1 MYIYTVK
8 PGDTLFDIA
17 QKNGVTISALVA
29 ANQLSDPYKLP
40 VGLALVIPGQSIRER
55 SIVVNGYAFPGISDI
70 ALLGAL
76 QYLTYLSVFS
86 AKTRIDG
93 TITELNDTAL
103 IRKCYVNGVAPVLTL
118 TNQRESGGFSGDI
131 AHAVIADEEV
141 KTKLIQNVMEYL
153 DRRNYFGLN
162 IDFEYVREEDRTL
175 YTQFLLDF
183 AAALRRVGY
192 SLSVAL
198 APKISQEQSGLLYTA
213 HDYGAVGSI
222 ADKVIIMTY
231 EWGYTYGEPMAVAPI
246 DKVRQVLDYAV
257 MEMPPEK
264 ILMGMA
270 NYGYS
275 WTLPYKKGTAA
286 RPLSLSEIPQT
297 AYSQYADIRFDDT
310 AQSPF
315 FRYYDSA
322 GTEHIAWFEDPRS
335 IEAKLKLVSEYGLGG
350 VSYWNINT
358 LYRPNWAVLSGMY
371 GIEKGFGQG

>member
-70 ALLGAL
+70 ALLG
-76 QYLTYLSVFS
+76 
-86 AKTRIDG
+86 
-93 TITELNDTAL
+93 
-103 IRKCYVNGVAPVLTL
+103 TL
-118 TNQRESGGFSGDI
+118 HQRESGGFSGDI

-192 SLSVAL
+192 SFSVAL

-297 AYSQYADIRFDDT
+297 AYSQYANIRFDDT

-371 GIEKGFGQG
+371 GIEKVFGQG

>member
-118 TNQRESGGFSGDI
+118 TNQREGGGFSGDI

-141 KTKLIQNVMEYL
+141 KAKLIQNVMEYL
-153 DRRNYFGLN
+153 DRSNYFGLN

-231 EWGYTYGEPMAVAPI
+231 EWGYTYGEPMALAPI

-371 GIEKGFGQG
+371 GIEKVFGQG

>member
-213 HDYGAVGSI
+213 HDYGVVGSI

-371 GIEKGFGQG
+371 GIEKVFGQG

>member
-17 QKNGVTISALVA
+17 QKNGVTISTLVA

-103 IRKCYVNGVAPVLTL
+103 IRKCCVNGVAPVLTL

-192 SLSVAL
+192 SFSVAL

-371 GIEKGFGQG
+371 GIEKVFGQG

>member
-86 AKTRIDG
+86 AKTCIDG

-175 YTQFLLDF
+175 YTQFLMDF

-192 SLSVAL
+192 SFSVAL

-213 HDYGAVGSI
+213 HDYAAVGSI

-371 GIEKGFGQG
+371 GIEKVFGQG

>member
-29 ANQLSDPYKLP
+29 ANQLGDPYKLP
-40 VGLALVIPGQSIRER
+40 VGLALVIPGQNIRER

-103 IRKCYVNGVAPVLTL
+103 IRKCYVNGVAPMLTL

-213 HDYGAVGSI
+213 YDYGAVGSI

>member
-40 VGLALVIPGQSIRER
+40 VGLALVISGQSIRER

-192 SLSVAL
+192 SFSVAI

-322 GTEHIAWFEDPRS
+322 GTEHIAWFEDTRS

-371 GIEKGFGQG
+371 GIEKVFGQG

>member
-153 DRRNYFGLN
+153 DRRKYFGLN

-371 GIEKGFGQG
+371 GIEKVFGQG

>member
-55 SIVVNGYAFPGISDI
+55 NIVVNGYAFPGISDI

-192 SLSVAL
+192 SFSVAL

-371 GIEKGFGQG
+371 GIEKVFGQG

>member
-17 QKNGVTISALVA
+17 QKNGVTISTLVA

-40 VGLALVIPGQSIRER
+40 VGLALVIPGQRIRER

-76 QYLTYLSVFS
+76 QYLTYLSGFS

-103 IRKCYVNGVAPVLTL
+103 IRKCYVNGVAPMLTL

-192 SLSVAL
+192 SFSVAL

-371 GIEKGFGQG
+371 GIEKVFGQG

>member
-55 SIVVNGYAFPGISDI
+55 IIVVNGYAFPGISDI

-192 SLSVAL
+192 SFSVAL

-286 RPLSLSEIPQT
+286 RPLSLPEIPQT

-371 GIEKGFGQG
+371 GIEKVFGQG

>member
-286 RPLSLSEIPQT
+286 RPLSLPEIPQT

-371 GIEKGFGQG
+371 GIEKVFGQG

>member
-17 QKNGVTISALVA
+17 QKNGVTISTLVA

-40 VGLALVIPGQSIRER
+40 VGLALVIPGQRIRER
-55 SIVVNGYAFPGISDI
+55 SIVANGYAFPGISDI

-192 SLSVAL
+192 SFSVAL

-213 HDYGAVGSI
+213 HDYAAVGGI

-371 GIEKGFGQG
+371 GIEKVFGQG

>member
-1 MYIYTVK
+1 M
-8 PGDTLFDIA
+8 
-17 QKNGVTISALVA
+17 
-29 ANQLSDPYKLP
+29 
-40 VGLALVIPGQSIRER
+40 
-55 SIVVNGYAFPGISDI
+55 
-70 ALLGAL
+70 
-76 QYLTYLSVFS
+76 
-86 AKTRIDG
+86 
-93 TITELNDTAL
+93 
-103 IRKCYVNGVAPVLTL
+103 
-118 TNQRESGGFSGDI
+118 
-131 AHAVIADEEV
+131 
-141 KTKLIQNVMEYL
+141 
-153 DRRNYFGLN
+153 
-162 IDFEYVREEDRTL
+162 
-175 YTQFLLDF
+175 LDF

-192 SLSVAL
+192 SFSVAL

-322 GTEHIAWFEDPRS
+322 GTEHIAWFEDTRS

-371 GIEKGFGQG
+371 GIEKVFGQG

>member
-8 PGDTLFDIA
+8 PGDTLLDIA
-17 QKNGVTISALVA
+17 QKNGVTISTLVA
-29 ANQLSDPYKLP
+29 ANQLNDPYKLP

-55 SIVVNGYAFPGISDI
+55 CIAVNGYAFPEISDT

-76 QYLTYLSVFS
+76 RYLTCLSVFS

-93 TITELNDTAL
+93 SIAELNDTEL

-131 AHAVIADEEV
+131 AHAVITDEGV
-141 KTKLIQNVMEYL
+141 KTRLIQNVTEYL

-162 IDFEYVREEDRTL
+162 IDFEYVMEEDRTL
-175 YTQFLLDF
+175 YTQFLMDF
-183 AAALRRVGY
+183 AAALHRVGY

-198 APKISQEQSGLLYTA
+198 APKISQEQSGLPYTA
-213 HDYGAVGSI
+213 HDYAAVGSI

-270 NYGYS
+270 NYGYN

-286 RPLSLSEIPQT
+286 RSLSLSEIPQT
-297 AYSQYADIRFDDT
+297 AYGQYADIRFDDT

-350 VSYWNINT
+350 VSYWSINT
-358 LYRPNWAVLSGMY
+358 LYRPNWAVLSGMF
-371 GIEKGFGQG
+371 GIEKAFGQG

>member
-192 SLSVAL
+192 SFSVA
-198 APKISQEQSGLLYTA
+198 
-213 HDYGAVGSI
+213 
-222 ADKVIIMTY
+222 
-231 EWGYTYGEPMAVAPI
+231 
-246 DKVRQVLDYAV
+246 VR
-257 MEMPPEK
+257 
-264 ILMGMA
+264 
-270 NYGYS
+270 
-275 WTLPYKKGTAA
+275 AA
-286 RPLSLSEIPQT
+286 
-297 AYSQYADIRFDDT
+297 
-310 AQSPF
+310 
-315 FRYYDSA
+315 
-322 GTEHIAWFEDPRS
+322 
-335 IEAKLKLVSEYGLGG
+335 
-350 VSYWNINT
+350 
-358 LYRPNWAVLSGMY
+358 LYRPRLWGCWKHR
-371 GIEKGFGQG
+371 G

>member
-257 MEMPPEK
+257 MEMPQEK

>member
-40 VGLALVIPGQSIRER
+40 VGLALVIPVQNIRER

-93 TITELNDTAL
+93 TITGLNDTAL

-192 SLSVAL
+192 SFSVAL

-371 GIEKGFGQG
+371 GIEKVFGQG

>member
-40 VGLALVIPGQSIRER
+40 VGLALVIPGQNIRER

-192 SLSVAL
+192 SFSVAL

-286 RPLSLSEIPQT
+286 RPLSLYEIPQT

-371 GIEKGFGQG
+371 GIEKVFGQG

>member
-131 AHAVIADEEV
+131 AHAVIADEESC
-141 KTKLIQNVMEYL
+141 KQK
-153 DRRNYFGLN
+153 
-162 IDFEYVREEDRTL
+162 
-175 YTQFLLDF
+175 
-183 AAALRRVGY
+183 
-192 SLSVAL
+192 
-198 APKISQEQSGLLYTA
+198 
-213 HDYGAVGSI
+213 SI
-222 ADKVIIMTY
+222 AEVKKV
-231 EWGYTYGEPMAVAPI
+231 
-246 DKVRQVLDYAV
+246 
-257 MEMPPEK
+257 
-264 ILMGMA
+264 
-270 NYGYS
+270 
-275 WTLPYKKGTAA
+275 
-286 RPLSLSEIPQT
+286 PQNLH
-297 AYSQYADIRFDDT
+297 S
-310 AQSPF
+310 
-315 FRYYDSA
+315 
-322 GTEHIAWFEDPRS
+322 
-335 IEAKLKLVSEYGLGG
+335 
-350 VSYWNINT
+350 
-358 LYRPNWAVLSGMY
+358 
-371 GIEKGFGQG
+371 

>member
-198 APKISQEQSGLLYTA
+198 APKVSQEQSGLLYTA

-231 EWGYTYGEPMAVAPI
+231 EWRGVSPYAGCAAHRTRRRSLGRSAHRARATYGGTRRTSWLADHIWGHHKNGTTRLAPPSI
-246 DKVRQVLDYAV
+246 Y
-257 MEMPPEK
+257 
-264 ILMGMA
+264 
-270 NYGYS
+270 
-275 WTLPYKKGTAA
+275 
-286 RPLSLSEIPQT
+286 
-297 AYSQYADIRFDDT
+297 IR
-310 AQSPF
+310 
-315 FRYYDSA
+315 
-322 GTEHIAWFEDPRS
+322 
-335 IEAKLKLVSEYGLGG
+335 
-350 VSYWNINT
+350 
-358 LYRPNWAVLSGMY
+358 
-371 GIEKGFGQG
+371 

>member
-118 TNQRESGGFSGDI
+118 TNQREGGGFSGDI

-231 EWGYTYGEPMAVAPI
+231 EWGYTYGEPMALAPI
-246 DKVRQVLDYAV
+246 DKIRQVLDYAV

-371 GIEKGFGQG
+371 GIEKVFGQG

>member
-198 APKISQEQSGLLYTA
+198 APKISQNQSGLLYTA
-213 HDYGAVGSI
+213 HDYAAVGSI

-335 IEAKLKLVSEYGLGG
+335 IETKLKLVSEYGLGG

-371 GIEKGFGQG
+371 GIEKVFGQG

>member
-29 ANQLSDPYKLP
+29 ANQLSDPYKLS

-192 SLSVAL
+192 SFSVAL

-286 RPLSLSEIPQT
+286 RPLSLPEIPQT

-371 GIEKGFGQG
+371 GIEKVFGQG

>member
-192 SLSVAL
+192 SFSVAL

-275 WTLPYKKGTAA
+275 WTLPYKNGTAA
-286 RPLSLSEIPQT
+286 RPLSLPEIPQT

-371 GIEKGFGQG
+371 GIEKVFGQG